1 MRCSEQVVDDL
12 AGQRLVII
20 EDVELTE
27 LTLGRGR

>member
-1 MRCSEQVVDDL
+1 MRCSEQVADDL